1 MKKAIA
7 YIFNDTL
14 VCDDADTAKRVTFHN
29 DVRVRS
35 VTLEGDVYDPSGTLS
50 GGSAPN
56 SSQILVQVQ
65 ELLEIEGRV
74 REAHGKLQG
83 LMRDEAKTKSLRDTW
98 RTHIRD
104 LEIKQHE
111 LKLLEEQIGGSNA
124 SLVLTTLFL
133 FSMCMFRLDTFFQN
147 ANEVEKVKSTIE
159 NLREALQ
166 NAKQKQKEAQEECK
180 KLERDMDEFKN
191 NKDGKI
197 EELKVCANIPSD
209 FPLLPFS
216 PVSKK

>member
-7 YIFNDTL
+7 YIFSDTL

-35 VTLEGDVYDPSGTLS
+35 VTLEGDIYDPSGTLS

-65 ELLEIEGRV
+65 ELLDIEGKV
-74 REAHGKLQG
+74 REANAKLQG
-83 LMRDEAKTKSLRDTW
+83 LMRDEAKTKNVRDTW
-98 RTHIRD
+98 RTHVRD

-124 SLVLTTLFL
+124 SLVRSSKPCS
-133 FSMCMFRLDTFFQN
+133 FSVF
-147 ANEVEKVKSTIE
+147 I
-159 NLREALQ
+159 
-166 NAKQKQKEAQEECK
+166 
-180 KLERDMDEFKN
+180 
-191 NKDGKI
+191 
-197 EELKVCANIPSD
+197 
-209 FPLLPFS
+209 
-216 PVSKK
+216 